1 MKKSLVIY
9 AIIGIAGM
17 MAGLVGTFFDESVV
31 SSLIVFN
38 VSAVVAVTAL
48 LIDKKQRG

>member
-1 MKKSLVIY
+1 MKKSLIIY

-17 MAGLVGTFFDESVV
+17 VAGLVGTFFDESIM
-31 SSLIVFN
+31 SSLITFN

-48 LIDKKQRG
+48 LIDKKQRQ

>member
-1 MKKSLVIY
+1 MKLHLVIY
-9 AIIGIAGM
+9 AIIGIIGM
-17 MAGLVGTFFDESVV
+17 VAGLVGTFFEEGIV